1 LPEPQSTLF
10 FLLMMAFFGAMV
22 WWLAVTKQMV
32 FRVLAACL
40 AFLPA
45 MLFGVAAVNKYYDY
59 YQNWNA
65 AIADIAAQ
73 GVQAAAHPGGDG
85 GSAPD
90 LSRFLG
96 RPIDTRLAAQQG
108 FTLQMGVQGRRSN
121 ISRTV
126 YVYLPPQYFSPAYR
140 SYRFPVIELIHGF
153 PGAPQDW
160 ITVLDVTTTLQ
171 KLIDAGQAKP
181 AVLVM
186 PDANGGRGISLQC
199 LNQVNGPQDATFLAK
214 DLPADISRVLRVQPP
229 GRAWGI
235 AGYSEGGYC
244 AANLSL
250 QYAPAYGYAGVLSGY
265 FKPSDNQLS
274 HPSRQVSP
282 FGHSRRLARLNTP
295 ADLLQSLPAG
305 TPIPHFWLGVGS
317 ADRSDL
323 AKAEIF
329 DQLVQLRQPAVT
341 LKLVRGGGHTMYTWR
356 KLLTPM
362 LHLMTPKLEDKAAR
376 ANSRAARKAAA
387 IWPVSPARA
396 PGHAGRGAGAARP
409 AGPGAGHLPGRARPA
424 SG

>member
-1 LPEPQSTLF
+1 
-10 FLLMMAFFGAMV
+10 MMAFFGAMV
-22 WWLAVTKQMV
+22 WWLVVAKQVV

-40 AFLPA
+40 AFVPA

-65 AIADIAAQ
+65 AITDITAQ
-73 GVQAAAHPGGDG
+73 GVQAAAHPAGDG
-85 GSAPD
+85 GSASG

-96 RPIDTRLAAQQG
+96 RPIDTQLAAQQG
-108 FTLQMGVQGRRSN
+108 FTLQLGIHGRRSN
-121 ISRTV
+121 ITRTV
-126 YVYLPPQYFSPAYR
+126 YVYLPPQYFSPSYR

-160 ITVLDVTTTLQ
+160 ISVLDVNTTLQ
-171 KLIDAGQAKP
+171 RLISTGQAKP

-199 LNQVNGPQDATFLAK
+199 LNQVHGPQDATFLAQ
-214 DLPADISRVLRVQPP
+214 DLPAAISKLLRVQPP

-250 QYAPAYGYAGVLSGY
+250 QYTPAYGYAAVLSGY
-265 FKPSDNQLS
+265 FTPSDNQLS
-274 HPSRQVSP
+274 HPSRHVRP
-282 FGHSRRLARLNTP
+282 FGHSRRLERLNTP
-295 ADLLQSLPAG
+295 ADLLRSLPSG

-323 AKAEIF
+323 RKAEIIV
-329 DQLVQLRQPAVT
+329 QLLQLRQPAVT
-341 LKLVRGGGHTMYTWR
+341 LKLVPGGGHTMFTWR
-356 KLLTPM
+356 MLLAPM
-362 LHLMTPKLEDKAAR
+362 LHWMTPKLADKAAL
-376 ANSRAARKAAA
+376 ANARAARKAAA
-387 IWPVSPARA
+387 VSRSRVRPGRVSPAPA
-396 PGHAGRGAGAARP
+396 PGHAGQGAGAARR
-409 AGPGAGHLPGRARPA
+409 AGPGAGHLPDTARPA